1 MISGWHYNTSWKR
14 VQYLWNRWQV
24 LKHCIKLLTGLHPYM
39 CMYIYIYICLCACV
53 CIIYVCMYV
62 YIYISCTYV
71 HIIYTPKVSWVGSN
85 LLYLAAVWLL
95 DYVCIYADIYI
106 YIYTYI
112 HIYIYTY
119 IHIHIYTHIHIYP
132 YTHMRIHAYTH
143 THIHIHIHT
152 YTYIR
157 IYVYIYIRIYIYVYT
172 YIYTY
177 ITYLRLLGATSKR
190 GIWKANDINI
200 AIWKLDETGD
210 GVPRA
215 TWISAA
221 VTLSQWK
228 TRLERSNVQDIWVCL
243 KIVYP

>member
-1 MISGWHYNTSWKR
+1 MCNIYEIDDKFWNTALSSWLDYTHIC
-14 VQYLWNRWQV
+14 V
-24 LKHCIKLLTGLHPYM
+24 C
-39 CMYIYIYICLCACV
+39 IYIYIHMFVCV
-53 CIIYVCMYV
+53 CMYNICMYVCM

-106 YIYTYI
+106 HIYIYTYTHI
-112 HIYIYTY
+112 HTYTHIPIYAYAHTRIYTYTYTHTHTHIYIYTY
-119 IHIHIYTHIHIYP
+119 IRIYIY
-132 YTHMRIHAYTH
+132 
-143 THIHIHIHT
+143 
-152 YTYIR
+152 
-157 IYVYIYIRIYIYVYT
+157 IYVYIYTYIYIYVYT

>member
-1 MISGWHYNTSWKR
+1 M
-14 VQYLWNRWQV
+14 
-24 LKHCIKLLTGLHPYM
+24 
-39 CMYIYIYICLCACV
+39 
-53 CIIYVCMYV
+53 
-62 YIYISCTYV
+62 
-71 HIIYTPKVSWVGSN
+71 
-85 LLYLAAVWLL
+85 
-95 DYVCIYADIYI
+95 YVCIYLYFMYI
-106 YIYTYI
+106 CTYYIHTKGLLSGFKFVIFGCCMAFRLCMYIRGYIYI

-157 IYVYIYIRIYIYVYT
+157 IYVYICIYIRIYIYVYT